1 MIALAKRVLFNR
13 VDKCRSRVTLP
24 CAQHVSV
31 RLALQKIT
39 RNPRRFVM
47 KFRVASGVALTA
59 LIVGLGRARADE
71 NLQTLPT
78 EISIAE

>member
-1 MIALAKRVLFNR
+1 
-13 VDKCRSRVTLP
+13 
-24 CAQHVSV
+24 
-31 RLALQKIT
+31 
-39 RNPRRFVM
+39 M

-71 NLQTLPT
+71 HLQTLPT

>member
-1 MIALAKRVLFNR
+1 MIALTNVVRGSLCLVRK
-13 VDKCRSRVTLP
+13 
-24 CAQHVSV
+24 HVSV

-39 RNPRRFVM
+39 MNPRRFVM
-47 KFRVASGVALTA
+47 KFCVASAVAITA
-59 LIVGLGRARADE
+59 LIAGLGGARAGE

>member
-1 MIALAKRVLFNR
+1 MIALAKRVLFTALTNVVR
-13 VDKCRSRVTLP
+13 GSLCLVRK
-24 CAQHVSV
+24 HVSV